1 MKTLI
6 SILIITFGIFISGS
20 GSLSLFKYEKPDYGR
35 KCTGSANCTACSN
48 CSGCAHCAKNGG
60 SCGVCGGKSSTRSSH
75 SSSKKNTSKKSK
87 SSTSSHSKKATSYQA
102 PNVFIDETLIDENTY
117 AIANVPIT
125 IVREKPSFKS
135 KILEKIP
142 KNSILVFISKK
153 SMWYKVKIKKTGNIG
168 YVYHKDIKILN

>member
-1 MKTLI
+1 
-6 SILIITFGIFISGS
+6 
-20 GSLSLFKYEKPDYGR
+20 
-35 KCTGSANCTACSN
+35 
-48 CSGCAHCAKNGG
+48 GG

-87 SSTSSHSKKATSYQA
+87 SSTSSHSKKATSYQV